1 MSRREQK
8 RREEIKKCLDLYAV
22 ELREDFN
29 IRLFCETEEENSMQE
44 QVLWIEDI
52 TLTEVVYP
60 EKKRQFLIMK
70 KIQTFL
76 LHFLMTVQRKK

>member
-8 RREEIKKCLDLYAV
+8 RREKIRKCLDLYAV
-22 ELREDFN
+22 DLREDFN
-29 IRLFCETEEENSMQE
+29 IRLFCETEEESSMQE

-60 EKKRQFLIMK
+60 EKKRQFPIIK
-70 KIQTFL
+70 KIKAFL

>member
-8 RREEIKKCLDLYAV
+8 RREKIRKCLDLYAV

-29 IRLFCETEEENSMQE
+29 IRLFCETEEESSMQE

-60 EKKRQFLIMK
+60 EKKRQFPIMK
-70 KIQTFL
+70 KIKAFL
-76 LHFLMTVQRKK
+76 LHCLMTVQRKK

>member
-8 RREEIKKCLDLYAV
+8 RREEIKKSLDLYAV
-22 ELREDFN
+22 ELRKNLN
-29 IRLFCETEEENSMQE
+29 IRLFCEIEEESSIQE

-60 EKKRQFLIMK
+60 EKKRRFPIMK
-70 KIQTFL
+70 KIKTFL

>member
-1 MSRREQK
+1 MSKREQK
-8 RREEIKKCLDLYAV
+8 RREEIRKCLDLYAV
-22 ELREDFN
+22 ELKEDFN
-29 IRLFCETEEENSMQE
+29 IRLFCETEEESSIQE

-60 EKKRQFLIMK
+60 EKKRQFTIMK
-70 KIQTFL
+70 KIKTFL

>member
-8 RREEIKKCLDLYAV
+8 RREKIRKCLDLYAV
-22 ELREDFN
+22 ELREDLN
-29 IRLFCETEEENSMQE
+29 IRLFCETEEESSIQE

-70 KIQTFL
+70 KIKTCL
-76 LHFLMTVQRKK
+76 LHFLMTVQRKI

>member
-8 RREEIKKCLDLYAV
+8 RREQIKKCLDLYAV

-29 IRLFCETEEENSMQE
+29 IRLFCETEEESSIQE

-70 KIQTFL
+70 KIKTFL

>member
-1 MSRREQK
+1 MSRREQR

-29 IRLFCETEEENSMQE
+29 IKLFCETEEENSMQE

-70 KIQTFL
+70 KIKTFL
-76 LHFLMTVQRKK
+76 LRFLMTVQRKK